1 MQENQFQPHEQSDQD
16 VSQAETRDTTPEQKK
31 VSAQT
36 GPIIGSIVI
45 IIVLVLGGLYFIG
58 KKGDDEGLSNPST
71 EEIQNAPDE
80 ILGTLQEQG
89 ISDAVEEIEEDLDAT
104 ILDDLDAEFQNIEV
118 ELNF

>member
-1 MQENQFQPHEQSDQD
+1 MQENQFQPHEQPNQD
-16 VSQAETRDTTPEQKK
+16 VPQTETQDTVPGQKK

-58 KKGDDEGLSNPST
+58 EKVNDEGLFEPSM
-71 EEIQNAPDE
+71 EEIQKAPDE

-89 ISDAVEEIEEDLDAT
+89 ASDAVEEIEEDLDAT
-104 ILDDLDAEFQNIEV
+104 ILDNLDAELQNIEV